1 MDLRPLLEAL
11 GDTDDLARAAARLR
25 DGRPVVIGVI
35 DAAKPVVAALL
46 WRTLK
51 RPTVLVLPREDDAES
66 FAEQLASW
74 VGDAAVHLPA
84 RGALPYQRGPS
95 PAATARRIAALRRLA
110 SGSEAEPPL
119 VVASTAAAVERTL
132 APADLSR
139 GPGTVT
145 VGERVPLDALAR
157 GLVEAGYALGPL
169 VEGPGD
175 AARRGGLIDIFPPDR
190 DAPVRI
196 EWYGDT
202 VESIRAFDPVTQR
215 TTIRLASV
223 DLGPATEWLAS
234 REELV
239 ALAARLASRGAG
251 REWSEELESEIA
263 ALRSGALPVA
273 SLYGPLLE
281 RPTLLDHLPHD
292 GLLIVDEREAVEA
305 ASADLDELARERA
318 AELADRRQL
327 PAGAPLPHAPLA
339 DLSSAIE
346 GRASRALLAR
356 WATGRGSDERRFP
369 FRPAAGYAGR
379 LDHHAADAARQLQ
392 RGDQV
397 VVVTQQAQRYRELLQ
412 EAGIDAVVEV
422 GLDAAPARGQLALV
436 QGALPDGWE
445 LRRAVGAVSLVTD
458 RELFGLTQQARPLT
472 RRPTRRARF
481 LADVSP
487 GDFVVHADHGIA
499 RFGGLVRRE
508 VSGEERDYVE
518 LRYAGADRI
527 YVPIEQLDRVARY
540 VGPSDQAPHLTRLG
554 TAEWSRARARA
565 RSAVVRVAA
574 ELVQLYAARQLLH
587 GRAFPPD
594 DEWQHELEAAFPYE
608 ETHDQRAAIA
618 AVKADMERPLPM
630 DRVICGDVGF
640 GKTEV
645 AVRAAFKA
653 VRDGHQVAVLVPT
666 TVLAQQHLR
675 TFRERLGAFPVQ
687 VEALSRFRTDSEV
700 EEILEGARAG
710 RVDVLIGTHRLLSP
724 DVDFANLGLVVID
737 EEQRFGVHH
746 KERLK
751 RMRLEVDVL
760 TLSAT
765 PIPRTL
771 HMALAGVRD
780 LSMMESAPEGRQ
792 AVRTYVSEWDPQLAR
807 DAVLHEM
814 ERGGQTYLVHNRVRS
829 IASYA
834 ERFRELVP
842 EARVAVAHGQMP
854 ERLLESVMERFAEG
868 AYDVLVCT
876 TIIES
881 GLDNPRVNTLIVD
894 GADALGLA
902 QLYQLRGRVGR
913 GSHHAYAYLL
923 YHRNRALTE
932 AAQQRL
938 ATIFEASEL
947 GSGFQVALRDLEIR
961 GAGNLLGA
969 EQSGQIA
976 AVGFDLYTQMLAEAV
991 DSMKASH
998 AAAGGAA
1005 AAPSR
1010 APATIGARRESD
1022 VVLDLPVAAFIPESH
1037 VAEIEARIA
1046 LYQQIAGLTTLQ
1058 EADELEREIRDRFG
1072 PPPAALQQLHTLVR
1086 LRLLAR
1092 AAEIV
1097 AVRGQGSEIIV
1108 TASEEHRFA
1117 ERRLPALPAPVRRG
1131 RTHLRVERSALGD
1144 EWLRSLES
1152 LLSLLAGEPERT
1164 GSGQAPGPVAAAH
1177 PASSPD
1183 DSSPRPEDPPAPAM
1197 RRATP
1202 RPVGTSASGR
1212 TGHGGPRR
1220 QAGHGPAQ

>member
-1 MDLRPLLEAL
+1 MDLRPLLQAL
-11 GDTDDLARAAARLR
+11 ADTDDLVRAAARLR
-25 DGRPVVIGVI
+25 GGRPAVIGVI
-35 DAAKPVVAALL
+35 DAAKPAVAALL
-46 WRTLK
+46 WRALR
-51 RPTVLVLPREDDAES
+51 RPTVLLLPREDDAEGA
-66 FAEQLASW
+66 AEQLASW

-95 PAATARRIAALRRLA
+95 PAATARRLAALRRLA
-110 SGSEAEPPL
+110 AGSGGEPPL
-119 VVASTAAAVERTL
+119 VVASAAAAVERTL

-157 GLVEAGYALGPL
+157 ELVAAGFALGPL

-175 AARRGGLIDIFPPDR
+175 AARRGGLIDVFPPDR
-190 DAPVRI
+190 GTPVRI
-196 EWYGDT
+196 EWDGDT
-202 VESIRAFDPVTQR
+202 VESIRAFDPATQR
-215 TTIRLASV
+215 TAARLASV
-223 DLGPATEWLAS
+223 DIGPATEWIAS

-239 ALAARLASRGAG
+239 SIAARLAGGGADRG
-251 REWSEELESEIA
+251 WSEELRTEIA
-263 ALRSGALPVA
+263 ALRSGALPAA

-281 RPTLLDHLPHD
+281 RPTLLGHLPRG
-292 GLLIVDEREAVEA
+292 GLLVVDEREAVEA
-305 ASADLDELARERA
+305 AAADLDELARERA
-318 AELADRRQL
+318 AELAGRGRL
-327 PAGAPLPHAPLA
+327 PPGAPLPHAPLA
-339 DLSSAIE
+339 DLTSAIE
-346 GRASRALLAR
+346 GRSPRALLAR
-356 WATGRGSDERRFP
+356 WATGRGPDELRLP

-379 LDHHAADAARQLQ
+379 LDRHAVDAARQLQ
-392 RGDQV
+392 RGDRV

-412 EAGIDAVVEV
+412 EAGIEAAVEA
-422 GLDAAPARGQLALV
+422 GLDAAPARGRLALV

-445 LRRAVGAVSLVTD
+445 LRRAGGAVSLVTD
-458 RELFGLTQQARPLT
+458 RELFGLTKRARPLARRAT
-472 RRPTRRARF
+472 RRSRF

-499 RFGGLVRRE
+499 RFGGIVRRE
-508 VSGEERDYVE
+508 VSGQERDYVE
-518 LRYAGADRI
+518 LRYAGTDRL

-540 VGPSDQAPHLTRLG
+540 VGPSDQAPHPTRLG

-565 RSAVVRVAA
+565 RSAVVRIAA
-574 ELVQLYAARQLLH
+574 DLVQLYAARQLLH
-587 GRAFPPD
+587 GRAFAPD
-594 DEWQHELEAAFPYE
+594 DEWQRELEAAFPYE
-608 ETHDQRAAIA
+608 ETPDQRAAIA

-675 TFRERLGAFPVQ
+675 TFRERLGAFPVH
-687 VEALSRFRTDSEV
+687 VEALSRFRTDSEAG
-700 EEILEGARAG
+700 EILEGVRSG

-780 LSMMESAPEGRQ
+780 LSMMESAPEERQ

-814 ERGGQTYLVHNRVRS
+814 ERGGQTYLVHNRVRT

-842 EARVAVAHGQMP
+842 EARVAVGHGQMP
-854 ERLLESVMERFAEG
+854 ERVLEGVMERFAEG
-868 AYDVLVCT
+868 AYDVLICT

-894 GADALGLA
+894 GADAMGLA

-913 GSHHAYAYLL
+913 GSHQAYAYLL

-991 DSMKASH
+991 ESMKASH
-998 AAAGGAA
+998 QAAGGAP
-1005 AAPSR
+1005 AAPAR
-1010 APATIGARRESD
+1010 APAAIGARRESD
-1022 VVLDLPVAAFIPESH
+1022 VVLELPVAAFIPESH

-1046 LYQQIAGLTTLQ
+1046 LYQRIAGLTTLE
-1058 EADELEREIRDRFG
+1058 EAGDLERESRDRFG
-1072 PPPAALQQLHTLVR
+1072 PPPPALERLQALVR

-1092 AAEIV
+1092 AAQVV
-1097 AVRGQGSEIIV
+1097 AVREQGREIII

-1117 ERRLPALPAPVRRG
+1117 GRRLTALPASVRRG
-1131 RTHLRVERSALGD
+1131 RTHLRVERAALGD

-1152 LLSLLAGEPERT
+1152 LLSLLAGEP
-1164 GSGQAPGPVAAAH
+1164 GSAGPEGATEADPGAR
-1177 PASSPD
+1177 PASPPD
-1183 DSSPRPEDPPAPAM
+1183 DSARRPAASPAPAT
-1197 RRATP
+1197 RRA
-1202 RPVGTSASGR
+1202 RPGRVEASAGGGAGR
-1212 TGHGGPRR
+1212 RAARR
-1220 QAGHGPAQ
+1220 PDGRDPAP